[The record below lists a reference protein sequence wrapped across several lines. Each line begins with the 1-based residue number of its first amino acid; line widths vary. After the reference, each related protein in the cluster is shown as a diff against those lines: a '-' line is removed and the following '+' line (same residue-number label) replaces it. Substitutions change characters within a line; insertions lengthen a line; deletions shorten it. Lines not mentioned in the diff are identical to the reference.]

1 MEPPGHDLSAERAH
15 GLGSGE
21 DCVGGPMNIISLGAG
36 VQSSTMVLMAA
47 HGEITPM
54 PDCAIFADTQA
65 EPSEVYDWLSHLET
79 RLPFKVYRVTQS
91 NLAEHI
97 FDHGFSQIPVF
108 IRNASGS
115 VGMGKRQCTKHW
127 KIEPVQRE
135 LRRFSG
141 MTRRHLTDDFYTLW
155 QGISTDEASRMKDS
169 RAHWIKH
176 RFPLIEMNMSR
187 DDCLAWLRDNGIDL
201 VVKSAC
207 VFCPYQRRD
216 QWKEKKIKGGA
227 EWEMILDLER
237 RLLER
242 GEYLTPDCTPVAD
255 FADATKPDDGQLNM
269 FENECEGLCGV

>member
-1 MEPPGHDLSAERAH
+1 MLN
-15 GLGSGE
+15 
-21 DCVGGPMNIISLGAG
+21 VISLGAG
-36 VQSSTMVLMAA
+36 VQSSTMALMAA

-65 EPSEVYDWLSHLET
+65 EPSEVYDWLAALEKF
-79 RLPFKVYRVTQS
+79 LPFRVYRVTQS
-91 NLAEHI
+91 SLADHI
-97 FDHGFSQIPVF
+97 LDRGFSQIPVF
-108 IRNASGS
+108 IRNPSGS
-115 VGMGKRQCTKHW
+115 IGMGKRQCTKHW

-141 MTRRHLTDDFYTLW
+141 MTRKHLSDGFYTLW

-169 RAHWIKH
+169 RAPWIKH

-187 DDCLAWLRDNGIDL
+187 DDCLAWLHTHGIDL

-216 QWKEKKIKGGA
+216 QWAEKKRKGGS
-227 EWEMILDLER
+227 EWAMVLNVEQ

-242 GEYLTPDCTPVAD
+242 GEYLTPDCTPVSE
-255 FADATKPDDGQLNM
+255 FAEATVPNDGQLNM
-269 FENECEGLCGV
+269 FNNECEGMCGV